1 MKVKLKKF
9 DGVYADEREGY
20 KAVSYDILNDTANDV
35 TRLGRVFLTLRL
47 DKEKQ
52 EVGIDN
58 MLLIPCMMVG
68 TDAHQVSSEY
78 DGLGYWFKTDNPK
91 MCNTADILH
100 TNLCF
105 IMEFAM
111 KLISDVR
118 QPPRVAMYVAGALE
132 PNMVDRSTV
141 DKRYFTYEHDFCRYW
156 VPKTLSKKLMKLVEP
171 DPEPEAEPAEVCYVV
186 KSSTTTIERPHA
198 DKDASHSKCEIDQSH
213 PAIGSDDD
221 DNHPGFIM

>member
-1 MKVKLKKF
+1 MKVKLKKS

-20 KAVSYDILNDTANDV
+20 KAVSYDVINDTAVDG

-47 DKEKQ
+47 DKEKK
-52 EVGIDN
+52 EVGIED

-68 TDAHQVSSEY
+68 TDAHQISSQY
-78 DGLGYWFKTDNPK
+78 DGLGYWFKTDSPK
-91 MCNTADILH
+91 MCSTADNLR
-100 TNLCF
+100 TNISF
-105 IMEFAM
+105 IIEFAM

-141 DKRYFTYEHDFCRYW
+141 DKRYFTYEHAFCKYW
-156 VPKTLSKKLMKLVEP
+156 MPKTLPKKLMKLVEP
-171 DPEPEAEPAEVCYVV
+171 KPEVKPAYKTLGMEVRYTESPCV
-186 KSSTTTIERPHA
+186 

-213 PAIGSDDD
+213 PAIGPD
-221 DNHPGFIM
+221 DNDNPPGFIM

>member
-1 MKVKLKKF
+1 MKVKMKKF
-9 DGVYADEREGY
+9 DGVYADERNDY
-20 KAVSYDILNDTANDV
+20 KAVSYAVLNDTVADV
-35 TRLGRVFLTLRL
+35 VRLGRVFLTLRL
-47 DKEKQ
+47 DKEKK
-52 EVGIDN
+52 EVGIED
-58 MLLIPCMMVG
+58 MLLIPCMMPG
-68 TDAHQVSSEY
+68 TAAHQISSEY

-91 MCNTADILH
+91 MCSSEDNLR

-111 KLISDVR
+111 KMISDVR
-118 QPPRVAMYVAGALE
+118 EPPRVAMYVAGALE

-156 VPKTLSKKLMKLVEP
+156 VPKTLPKKLMKLVEP
-171 DPEPEAEPAEVCYVV
+171 KPEPEAKPAEVCYVV

-213 PAIGSDDD
+213 PAIGPD
-221 DNHPGFIM
+221 DNPPDFIM